1 MPKKKYSIPDNLS
14 AGQLLEQQKKQINQN
29 WNNSQDWTNLHNRG
43 FIFRANKAISLPY
56 RNVPL
61 IETIHVQVSLKIE
74 DNKKISIYFSNLN
87 VDNIPNPVLYL
98 YTTKRYH
105 FQLMDSRISLF
116 LGEQKKG
123 GFFNLKNITNNP
135 LENNIETL
143 TYFTTQVLD
152 GSYII
157 TTSLLLESTEDKQ
170 QLYTITAGNRMFILN
185 KNYSQ
190 NYRMLISPGYN
201 LLVNLKTEFNSV
213 FGLIGEIFGKIKKEL
228 SVPKYYYQDINSRLW
243 VFLYNQDNRL
253 NLMSLI
259 YSFNFIS
266 EKKILEVFPNFHYL
280 TNIDKDSNLED
291 TNIQG
296 EISSLSDS
304 GKRFLINFLK
314 NKGLSLS

>member
-1 MPKKKYSIPDNLS
+1 MCLSLYSP
-14 AGQLLEQQKKQINQN
+14 
-29 WNNSQDWTNLHNRG
+29 
-43 FIFRANKAISLPY
+43 P
-56 RNVPL
+56 
-61 IETIHVQVSLKIE
+61 
-74 DNKKISIYFSNLN
+74 
-87 VDNIPNPVLYL
+87 
-98 YTTKRYH
+98 
-105 FQLMDSRISLF
+105 
-116 LGEQKKG
+116 
-123 GFFNLKNITNNP
+123 
-135 LENNIETL
+135 
-143 TYFTTQVLD
+143 
-152 GSYII
+152 
-157 TTSLLLESTEDKQ
+157 
-170 QLYTITAGNRMFILN
+170 ILA
-185 KNYSQ
+185 Q
-190 NYRMLISPGYN
+190 MWGDLN